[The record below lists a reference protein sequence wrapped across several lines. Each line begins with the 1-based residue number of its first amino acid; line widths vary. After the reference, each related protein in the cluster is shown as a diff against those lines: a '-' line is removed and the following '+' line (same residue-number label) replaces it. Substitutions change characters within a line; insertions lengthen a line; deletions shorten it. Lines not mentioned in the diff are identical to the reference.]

1 MKQASSFKRFLRAAS
16 ATLLLFGLGL
26 APADALASSAPPP
39 EEVQKA
45 ITAFFN
51 LLKQDKL
58 DEAYDI
64 ILANTKIKGR
74 EEDVKGLKKQ
84 TREAITTYGP
94 TMGFEVVETRRVGMS
109 LLQVVCLS
117 WSDNFPLRWRFTYYR
132 PGDRWRLLDIFVDD
146 KVGELFDPRPTKVPP
161 ADQKGAAP

>member
-1 MKQASSFKRFLRAAS
+1 MIPKHFSRAVATVLLL
-16 ATLLLFGLGL
+16 ATLGLPL
-26 APADALASSAPPP
+26 TAPVFAAAPPPP
-39 EEVQKA
+39 EEIQKA

-58 DEAYDI
+58 DEAYDV

-74 EEDVKGLKKQ
+74 EDEVKGLKKQ
-84 TREAITTYGP
+84 TREALTTYGP
-94 TMGFEVVETRRVGMS
+94 TLGFEVVETRRVGMS

-117 WSDNFPLRWRFTYYR
+117 WSENFPLRWRFSYYR

-146 KVGELFDPRPTKVPP
+146 KVGELFDARPPR
-161 ADQKGAAP
+161 AAAPDSKATAP